1 MKVSNDEVRR
11 IANLAHLAFDDA
23 GVDRMAGELTKIL
36 SYIDQ
41 LTEVDV
47 RGFEEHASG
56 ATPMRDD
63 TPRPSVDRDA
73 VARNAPEWDEGHF
86 VVPAVIGNRARSAA
100 AGRAAVPAAAPAASP
115 PPCDPLNAFLRM
127 NDAVDG
133 KPIAV
138 KDNIVTTDMPT
149 TCGSRILTNFLSPF
163 DATAVARL
171 RAAGYSIAGKT
182 NLDEFAMGSSTE
194 HSAFGPTRNPW
205 DPTRVAGGS
214 SGGSAAAVA
223 ARMVPAALGSETGG
237 SVRQPAAFCGV
248 VGLKP
253 TYGRVSRWGLVAF
266 ASGLDQIGIVT
277 KSVRESAELLGIIA
291 GADPLDS
298 TSSTQPV
305 DDYVADLGAGVRGL
319 RFGVVREA
327 VEQLEGEVRANF
339 EEALNVLRGGGAIIE
354 EASVPTISYAIAIYY
369 IVANAEASANL
380 ARFDGVRYGHRSA
393 KSATLDDLYFNSR
406 GEGFG
411 AEVKRRIM
419 LGTFALSSGYYDA
432 YYGRAQSVRAR
443 MRHDFGEAFRA
454 FDYLVTPT
462 TPEPAFAIGAKT
474 SDPLAMYLSDV
485 FTAPA
490 NLVGIPAIAVP
501 SGFSKEGLPLS
512 LQIMGPHF
520 SERALFR
527 AAGFFEGETGW
538 GKREPSLTY

>member
-1 MKVSNDEVRR
+1 VSDLLDLPWHEARQQASARELVDASLAAIRNDR
-11 IANLAHLAFDDA
+11 
-23 GVDRMAGELTKIL
+23 
-36 SYIDQ
+36 
-41 LTEVDV
+41 
-47 RGFEEHASG
+47 
-56 ATPMRDD
+56 
-63 TPRPSVDRDA
+63 
-73 VARNAPEWDEGHF
+73 
-86 VVPAVIGNRARSAA
+86 
-100 AGRAAVPAAAPAASP
+100 
-115 PPCDPLNAFLRM
+115 LNAFLRVA
-127 NDAVDG
+127 DSAAEG
-133 KPIAV
+133 QPIAV

-149 TCGSRILTNFLSPF
+149 TCASRILSNFVSPF

-171 RAAGYSIAGKT
+171 RAAGASIVGKT

-205 DPTRVAGGS
+205 DPSRVAGGS

-277 KSVRESAELLGIIA
+277 KTVRECAELLGAIA
-291 GADPLDS
+291 GVDAMDS
-298 TSSTQPV
+298 TSSPRPV
-305 DDYVADLGAGVRGL
+305 DDYTADLGAGVRGL

-327 VEQLEGEVRANF
+327 VEKLEGEVRTNF
-339 EEALNVLRGGGAIIE
+339 DEALEVLRGGGAIVE
-354 EASVPTISYAIAIYY
+354 EASVPTLRYAIAIYY

-393 KSATLDDLYFNSR
+393 QSPTLDDLYFHSR

-443 MRHDFGEAFRA
+443 MRHDFGEAFRR

-462 TPEPAFAIGAKT
+462 TPEPAFPIGAKT
-474 SDPLAMYLSDV
+474 EDPLSMYLSDV

-501 SGFSKEGLPLS
+501 SGFSREGLPLS
-512 LQIMGPHF
+512 LQLMGPHF

-527 AAGFFEGETGW
+527 AAAFFEGETGW
-538 GKREPSLTY
+538 WGRRPSLTY

>member
-1 MKVSNDEVRR
+1 VTDLLDLPWHEARAQASVREIVDASLAAIRNDRLNVFLHV
-11 IANLAHLAFDDA
+11 ADTAAD
-23 GVDRMAGELTKIL
+23 GMPMAI
-36 SYIDQ
+36 
-41 LTEVDV
+41 
-47 RGFEEHASG
+47 
-56 ATPMRDD
+56 
-63 TPRPSVDRDA
+63 
-73 VARNAPEWDEGHF
+73 
-86 VVPAVIGNRARSAA
+86 
-100 AGRAAVPAAAPAASP
+100 
-115 PPCDPLNAFLRM
+115 
-127 NDAVDG
+127 
-133 KPIAV
+133 
-138 KDNIVTTDMPT
+138 KDNIVTRDMPT
-149 TCGSRILTNFLSPF
+149 TCASRILRNFTSPF
-163 DATAVARL
+163 DATAVTRL
-171 RAAGYSIAGKT
+171 RAFGASVVGKT

-194 HSAFGPTRNPW
+194 HSAFGPTRNPH

-277 KSVRESAELLGIIA
+277 KTVRECAELLGAIA
-291 GADPLDS
+291 GHDPFDS
-298 TSSTQPV
+298 TSSSQPV
-305 DDYVADLGAGVRGL
+305 DDYVADLERGVRGL

-327 VEQLEGEVRANF
+327 VERLEGETRTNF
-339 EEALNVLRGGGAIIE
+339 DAALDVLRGAGAIVE
-354 EASVPTISYAIAIYY
+354 EASIPTIAYSIAIYY

-380 ARFDGVRYGHRSA
+380 ARFDGVRYGHRSERA
-393 KSATLDDLYFNSR
+393 ATVDEMYFHSR

-432 YYGRAQSVRAR
+432 YYGRAQAVRAK
-443 MRHDFGEAFRA
+443 MRHDFAEAFRS

-462 TPEPAFAIGAKT
+462 TPEPAFPIGAKT
-474 SDPLAMYLSDV
+474 ADPLSMYLNDI

-501 SGFSKEGLPLS
+501 SGFSRDGLPLS
-512 LQIMGPHF
+512 LQIMAPHF
-520 SERALFR
+520 AERALFR
-527 AAGFFEGETGW
+527 AAAAFERETGW
-538 GKREPSLTY
+538 WRRGPV